1 MKKFSGFGYLFRE
14 GIKNIWTNR
23 MMSIASVIVL
33 VSCLILTGTAALF
46 SVNISETVQKTGE
59 GNVTRVFLEESVI
72 DGQVIYI
79 EEEIKRIPNVEK
91 TQFISKDEAI
101 KSYQNSMREDIFN
114 QLIGEGNPLP
124 HAIDVTMTDL
134 SLYDQTI
141 ENILKVEGVD
151 DVRDTREVANKLSS
165 LSNLVNTMGLWIVIA
180 LVLVSIFII
189 SNTIRMTMYSRRFE
203 ISIMKSVG
211 ATDSFVRIPFVI
223 EGMFI
228 GLLAG
233 IISSVVT
240 FFLYG
245 AMANVVKSIT
255 QINLTPYSQ
264 IGWIV
269 NAAFILA
276 GVLIGALGSVLSIGR
291 YLRKEGNEL
300 LGW

>member
-46 SVNISETVQKTGE
+46 SVNISETVKKTGE

-233 IISSVVT
+233 IIASVVT
-240 FFLYG
+240 VFLYG
-245 AMANVVKSIT
+245 AMANIVKSIT

-269 NAAFILA
+269 NAAFIVA

>member
-46 SVNISETVQKTGE
+46 SVNISETVKKTGE

-233 IISSVVT
+233 IIASVVT
-240 FFLYG
+240 VFLYG

-300 LGW
+300 FGW

>member
-46 SVNISETVQKTGE
+46 SVNISETVKKTGE

-233 IISSVVT
+233 IIASVVT
-240 FFLYG
+240 VFLYG

-269 NAAFILA
+269 NAAFIVA